1 MRRTQLTSWAGLAAA
16 ATLASPGPLAAQ
28 FSEPPEPAA
37 YALQGVTVVRP
48 DGTRQA
54 GVNLVI
60 RGGKIEAIGAALA
73 IPADAKLL
81 EGDSLYVYPGII
93 DAQGEADYE
102 FPEQEIDRSEVAS
115 WNPPRHVQ
123 GFMPHRRVVDYLEA
137 TGGDLADQRKEG
149 VVAAAV
155 HPSGR
160 MMPGRGVLLVFRT
173 DAETPEALVVQST
186 LGPLM
191 TFQGAGGVYPS
202 SLFAVIAFYRQM
214 FLDAAHHAAQQ
225 QAFDRNPGTL
235 ERPAWDPDME
245 VVREVMAARAPVFF
259 AADLARDIQRV
270 LKLAREHGFRPII
283 VGGQEAWKVADEL
296 SAQNVPVL
304 ASLDFPKPKRWKP
317 EKKKE
322 EKEAEPEPE
331 PGSNGA
337 ESQDEEAEGKEL
349 DAGAL
354 REKQELEDKYANAG
368 RLAAA
373 GVRFALTSGGGKA
386 EIREGTRKAIE
397 YGLKEDDA
405 LRAVSTTPATLLGL
419 EPLVRLQA
427 GSSATLLVTD
437 GPLFDEDTK
446 IRYTFV
452 AGGLEEG
459 KKESAGSGEEPSV
472 DMTGSWEVTVDTG
485 DETITAVMKV
495 TQEGAKFAGTMETPF
510 GEGKVEDGTVSGNAI
525 EFAIVIGAGEES
537 MRVEVRGT
545 VEGENASGDGDSPDG
560 SFTWTARRTSG
571 PGGGIDR

>member
-1 MRRTQLTSWAGLAAA
+1 
-16 ATLASPGPLAAQ
+16 
-28 FSEPPEPAA
+28 
-37 YALQGVTVVRP
+37 
-48 DGTRQA
+48 
-54 GVNLVI
+54 
-60 RGGKIEAIGAALA
+60 
-73 IPADAKLL
+73 
-81 EGDSLYVYPGII
+81 
-93 DAQGEADYE
+93 
-102 FPEQEIDRSEVAS
+102 
-115 WNPPRHVQ
+115 
-123 GFMPHRRVVDYLEA
+123 
-137 TGGDLADQRKEG
+137 
-149 VVAAAV
+149 
-155 HPSGR
+155 

-191 TFQGAGGVYPS
+191 TFQGASGVYPS

-214 FLDAAHHAAQQ
+214 FLDAAHGAAQR

-235 ERPAWDPDME
+235 ERPTWDPDME
-245 VVREVMAARAPVFF
+245 VVREIMAARTPVFF

-322 EKEAEPEPE
+322 EKEPEPE

-337 ESQDEEAEGKEL
+337 ESQDEEAKEKEL

-386 EIREGTRKAIE
+386 EIREGARKAIE

-419 EPLVRLQA
+419 EPLVRMQA
-427 GSSATLLVTD
+427 GSPATLLITD

-452 AGGLEEG
+452 AGGFEEG

-485 DETITAVMKV
+485 DEAITAVMKV
-495 TQEGAKFAGTMETPF
+495 TQEGAKFEGTMETPF
-510 GEGKVEDGTVSGNAI
+510 GEGKVQDGVVSGNEI

-545 VEGENASGDGDSPDG
+545 VEGENASGDGDAPDG
-560 SFTWTARRTSG
+560 AFTWTARRTSG
-571 PGGGIDR
+571 PGEGLDR